1 MRCPLESTC
10 ITSCHIKGAD
20 IRCVHFRL
28 VYCHSARAANCA
40 EASMA
45 NVKLKPFS
53 ALRLRNKR
61 FDATENEIITE
72 MKTQRFWLAR
82 PEINKALI
90 RTFITQHNH
99 NQFVVKAGGLN
110 YSGPPSKLINISRG
124 TSLVGVST
132 HQSGELFPP
141 FRYS

>member
-1 MRCPLESTC
+1 
-10 ITSCHIKGAD
+10 
-20 IRCVHFRL
+20 
-28 VYCHSARAANCA
+28 
-40 EASMA
+40 
-45 NVKLKPFS
+45 
-53 ALRLRNKR
+53 
-61 FDATENEIITE
+61 